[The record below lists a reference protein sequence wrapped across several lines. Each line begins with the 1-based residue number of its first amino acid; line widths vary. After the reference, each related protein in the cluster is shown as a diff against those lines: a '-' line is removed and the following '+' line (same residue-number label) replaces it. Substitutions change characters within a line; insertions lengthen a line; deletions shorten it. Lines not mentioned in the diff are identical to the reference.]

1 MGSSPSDPQALPRLP
16 KALAASSRS
25 TLSLA
30 STVVDWVTLGV
41 LAGATVALAI
51 SAKRAKARDVERL
64 EPQTRASRSAD
75 PDVAA
80 HERGRGR
87 HAETPHQIPA
97 RGWKDIVTR
106 TAKEFRDDNVA
117 LVAAGMTFYALLAFF
132 PGLTAFVA
140 LYGVFAD
147 VADARHQLDA
157 LAGVLPPDTVKFIG
171 DEMIRVAGAHTTG
184 LTWTFAVGLP
194 VAVWSANGAAKACF
208 LGLNIA
214 YEETEKRGFMRLTA
228 TTLAFTLGGLA
239 FIVLTLAV
247 NLAPELGWLRW
258 PVLVAAVAGG
268 VALLY
273 RYGPSRDPAKWRWV
287 SWGAGLTT
295 TVWILGSIGFSFYL
309 SRFAHYDR
317 AYGPL
322 GAVVGFMMWTYV
334 SSLILLA
341 GAELNAELE
350 HQTARDT
357 TAGPALPLG
366 ARGAQMA
373 DTVGAAQ

>member
-1 MGSSPSDPQALPRLP
+1 MPRIAQ
-16 KALAASSRS
+16 ALAARSRS
-25 TLSLA
+25 GLSLA
-30 STVVDWVTLGV
+30 STIVDWVTLGI
-41 LAGATVALAI
+41 LGGATLALVI
-51 SAKRAKARDVERL
+51 TSRRAPKDKVERL
-64 EPQTRASRSAD
+64 EPGTQASRSAD
-75 PDVAA
+75 PALAA
-80 HERGRGR
+80 SEPGRGR
-87 HAETPHQIPA
+87 HAETPRHIPA
-97 RGWKDIVTR
+97 RGWKDILKR
-106 TAKEFRDDNVA
+106 TAKEFRDDNIA

-147 VADARHQLDA
+147 VADARQQLDA
-157 LAGVLPPDTVKFIG
+157 LAGVLPPDTVRFIG
-171 DEMIRVAGAHTTG
+171 DQMIRVAGAHTAG
-184 LTWTFAVGLP
+184 LTWTFVAGLL
-194 VAVWSANGAAKACF
+194 VALWSANGAAKACF

-214 YEETEKRGFMRLTA
+214 YEETEKRGFVRLTA

-239 FIVLTLAV
+239 FVVLTLAA

-258 PVLVAAVAGG
+258 PVLIVAVAGG

-295 TVWILGSIGFSFYL
+295 AVWILGSVGFSFYL

-322 GAVVGFMMWTYV
+322 GAMIGFMMWTYV

-357 TAGPALPLG
+357 TTGADLPLG

>member
-1 MGSSPSDPQALPRLP
+1 VPRLA
-16 KALAASSRS
+16 KALTAPSRS
-25 TLSLA
+25 ALSLG
-30 STVVDWVTLGV
+30 STVLDWLTLGV
-41 LAGATVALAI
+41 LGAATVALAI
-51 SAKRAKARDVERL
+51 SSRRAKADDVERL
-64 EPQTRASRSAD
+64 EPQAQASRSTD
-75 PDVAA
+75 PALAA
-80 HERGRGR
+80 QEPGRGR
-87 HAETPHQIPA
+87 HAETPRQIPP
-97 RGWKDIVTR
+97 RGWKDILKR

-140 LYGVFAD
+140 LYGLFAD
-147 VADARHQLDA
+147 VADARRQLDA
-157 LAGVLPPDTVKFIG
+157 LAGVLPPDTVRFIG
-171 DEMIRVAGAHTTG
+171 DEMIRVAGAHSAG
-184 LTWTFAVGLP
+184 LTWTFATGLL
-194 VAVWSANGAAKACF
+194 VALWSANGAAKACF

-214 YEETEKRGFMRLTA
+214 YEETEKRGFVRLTA
-228 TTLAFTLGGLA
+228 VTLAFTLGGLG
-239 FIVLTLAV
+239 FVVLSLAV

-258 PVLVAAVAGG
+258 PVLVAAAAMG

-295 TVWILGSIGFSFYL
+295 TVWILGSVGFSLYL

-357 TAGPALPLG
+357 TAGPPLPLG

>member
-1 MGSSPSDPQALPRLP
+1 MSRFT
-16 KALAASSRS
+16 KALAAPPRS
-25 TLSLA
+25 ALSFA
-30 STVVDWVTLGV
+30 SNIVDWLTLGV
-41 LAGATVALAI
+41 LGAATVALAI
-51 SAKRAKARDVERL
+51 SSRRAHGDGDVERL
-64 EPQTRASRSAD
+64 EPRTQASRSAD
-75 PDVAA
+75 PSQAV
-80 HERGRGR
+80 HEPGRGR
-87 HAETPHQIPA
+87 QAETPRQIPP
-97 RGWKDIVTR
+97 RGWKDILQR
-106 TAKEFRDDNVA
+106 TAKEFRDDNIA

-140 LYGVFAD
+140 LYGLFAD
-147 VADARHQLDA
+147 VADARQQLDA
-157 LAGVLPPDTVKFIG
+157 LAGVLPPDTVRFIG
-171 DEMIRVAGAHTTG
+171 DEMVRVAGAHAGG
-184 LTWTFAVGLP
+184 LTWTFATGLL

-214 YEETEKRGFMRLTA
+214 YEETEKRGFLRLTA
-228 TTLAFTLGGLA
+228 TTLAFTLGLLA
-239 FIVLTLAV
+239 FVVLSLAV
-247 NLAPELGWLRW
+247 NLAPELGWTRW
-258 PVLVAAVAGG
+258 PVLVATVAGG

-295 TVWILGSIGFSFYL
+295 AVWILGSVGFSFYL
-309 SRFAHYDR
+309 ARFAHYDR

-357 TAGPALPLG
+357 TAGPPLPLG